1 MRILLKKDEGL
12 DVMIQPIETI
22 AVGQTMPQV
31 NFQMKLDDGVNTFS
45 TSDYFKHSCVVLFIV
60 PGAFTPTCSAKH
72 LPGFVKLADKFK
84 AAGIDKIAC
93 MAVND
98 AHVMRAWAEVNDAV
112 GVIDMIADFHT
123 EMSDALGL
131 TRDMG
136 PIMGRR
142 AARCAI
148 VIDNGVVKSIFMEEP
163 GAFEVSSAEHVL
175 ASLETVS

>member
-1 MRILLKKDEGL
+1 MTK
-12 DVMIQPIETI
+12 PIKII
-22 AVGQTMPQV
+22 AVGQRIPQV
-31 NFQMKLDDGVNTFS
+31 SFQMKLDDGIGTFS
-45 TSDYFKHSCVVLFIV
+45 TSDYLKDSRVVLFVV

-72 LPGFVKLADKFK
+72 LPGFIKLADKLK

-98 AHVMRAWAEVNDAV
+98 AHVMRAWAEANDAV
-112 GVIDMIADFHT
+112 GVIDMIADLHA

-142 AARCAI
+142 AARCAM
-148 VIDNGVVKSIFMEEP
+148 VIDHGVVQSIFMEEP

-175 ASLETVS
+175 ANL

>member
-1 MRILLKKDEGL
+1 MTQ
-12 DVMIQPIETI
+12 VIETI
-22 AVGQTMPQV
+22 TVGQTIPQV
-31 NFQMKLDDGVNTFS
+31 NFQMKLDDGIHTFS
-45 TSDYFKHSCVVLFIV
+45 TSDYFNDSRVVLFVV

-72 LPGFVKLADKFK
+72 LPGFVKLADEFK
-84 AAGIDKIAC
+84 VAGIDKIAC

-98 AHVMRAWAEVNDAV
+98 AHVMRAWAEANEAV

-123 EMSDALGL
+123 EMSGALGL

-142 AARCAI
+142 AARCAM
-148 VIDNGVVKSIFMEEP
+148 VIDHGVVQSIFLEEP

-175 ASLETVS
+175 ASL

>member
-1 MRILLKKDEGL
+1 MT
-12 DVMIQPIETI
+12 QPIETI
-22 AVGQTMPQV
+22 AVGQRIPQV
-31 NFQMKLDDGVNTFS
+31 SFRMKLDDGISTFS
-45 TSDYFKHSCVVLFIV
+45 TYDYLKDSRVVLFVV

-72 LPGFVKLADKFK
+72 LPGFIKLADKLK

-98 AHVMRAWAEVNDAV
+98 AHVMRAWAEANDAV
-112 GVIDMIADFHT
+112 GVIDMIADLHA

-142 AARCAI
+142 AARCAM
-148 VIDNGVVKSIFMEEP
+148 VIDNGVLKAMFMEEP

-175 ASLETVS
+175 ASL

>member
-1 MRILLKKDEGL
+1 MT
-12 DVMIQPIETI
+12 QPIETI
-22 AVGQTMPQV
+22 AVGHTIPEI
-31 NFQMKLDDGVNTFS
+31 NFLMKLDDGINTFS
-45 TSDYFKHSCVVLFIV
+45 TSGYFNNSRVVLFVV

-72 LPGFVKLADKFK
+72 LPGFVKLADEFK

-98 AHVMRAWAEVNDAV
+98 AHVMRAWAEANYAV
-112 GVIDMIADFHT
+112 GIIDMIADFHT

-142 AARCAI
+142 AARCSM
-148 VIDNGVVKSIFMEEP
+148 VINHGVVQSIFIEEP

-175 ASLETVS
+175 ASL

>member
-1 MRILLKKDEGL
+1 
-12 DVMIQPIETI
+12 MIQPIETI

-175 ASLETVS
+175 ASLEAVS

>member
-1 MRILLKKDEGL
+1 MT
-12 DVMIQPIETI
+12 QPVETI
-22 AVGQTMPQV
+22 AVGQTIPQV
-31 NFQMKLDDGVNTFS
+31 NFQMKLDDGINTFS
-45 TSDYFKHSCVVLFIV
+45 TAEYFSNCRVVLFVV

-72 LPGFVKLADKFK
+72 LPGFVKHADKIK

-93 MAVND
+93 LAVND
-98 AHVMRAWAEVNDAV
+98 AHVMRAWAEAGNAIGIV
-112 GVIDMIADFHT
+112 DMMADWHA

-142 AARCAI
+142 AARCAM
-148 VIDNGVVKSIFMEEP
+148 VIDNGVVQSMFMEEP

-175 ASLETVS
+175 ANL

>member
-1 MRILLKKDEGL
+1 MT
-12 DVMIQPIETI
+12 QPIETI
-22 AVGQTMPQV
+22 AVGQTIPNV
-31 NFQMKLDDGVNTFS
+31 NFQMKLDDGVDTFS
-45 TSDYFKHSCVVLFIV
+45 TSDYFKNCRVVLFVV

-72 LPGFVKLADKFK
+72 LPGYVKHADKLR

-98 AHVMRAWAEVNDAV
+98 AHVMRAWAEANDAV
-112 GVIDMIADFHT
+112 GVIDMIADLHA

-148 VIDNGVVKSIFMEEP
+148 VIDHGVVQSIFMEEP

-175 ASLETVS
+175 ASL

>member
-1 MRILLKKDEGL
+1 MT
-12 DVMIQPIETI
+12 QPIEII
-22 AVGQTMPQV
+22 AVGQKIPQV
-31 NFQMKLDDGVNTFS
+31 NFQMKLDDGIDTFS
-45 TSDYFKHSCVVLFIV
+45 TTDYFKDNCVVLFVV

-98 AHVMRAWAEVNDAV
+98 AHVMRAWAEANNAV
-112 GVIDMIADFHT
+112 GIIDMIADLHA
-123 EMSDALGL
+123 EMSNALGL

-136 PIMGRR
+136 PIMGCR
-142 AARCAI
+142 AARCAM
-148 VIDNGVVKSIFMEEP
+148 VIINGVVQSIFIEKP

-175 ASLETVS
+175 ANL

>member
-1 MRILLKKDEGL
+1 MT
-12 DVMIQPIETI
+12 QPIQTI
-22 AVGQTMPQV
+22 AVGQRIPQV
-31 NFQMKLDDGVNTFS
+31 SFQMKLDDGIGTFS
-45 TSDYFKHSCVVLFIV
+45 TSDYLKDSRVVLFVV

-72 LPGFVKLADKFK
+72 LPGFIKLADKLK

-98 AHVMRAWAEVNDAV
+98 AHVMRAWAEANDAV
-112 GVIDMIADFHT
+112 GVIDMIADLHA

-142 AARCAI
+142 AARCAM
-148 VIDNGVVKSIFMEEP
+148 VIDHGVVQSIFMEEP

-175 ASLETVS
+175 ASL

>member
-1 MRILLKKDEGL
+1 MT
-12 DVMIQPIETI
+12 QPIETI
-22 AVGQTMPQV
+22 AVGQSIPQV
-31 NFQMKLDDGVNTFS
+31 SFQMKVDDGVVTFS
-45 TSDYFKHSCVVLFIV
+45 TSDYFNDSRVVLFAV

-72 LPGFVKLADKFK
+72 LPGFIKLADKLK

-98 AHVMRAWAEVNDAV
+98 AHVMRAWAEASDAV
-112 GVIDMIADFHT
+112 GVIDMIADLHA

-142 AARCAI
+142 AARCAM
-148 VIDNGVVKSIFMEEP
+148 VIDHGAVQSIFMEEP
-163 GAFEVSSAEHVL
+163 GAYEVSSAEHVL
-175 ASLETVS
+175 ASL